1 MTNSRLSYALLAPVA
16 VVSLS
21 GCGINSVPAAQE
33 TVKAKWAD
41 VQNQYQRRAD
51 LVPNLVAVVK
61 GYARQEQD
69 TLTQVT
75 EARAKA
81 TSVQVSA
88 DDLQNPEKMA
98 AFQARSEEQT
108 SELQSLMRISY
119 AVFCLK
125 KKNINTQP

>member
-61 GYARQEQD
+61 SYARQEQD

-81 TSVQVSA
+81 NYVPVSA
-88 DDLQNPEKMA
+88 DDLQTPENMA
-98 AFQARSEEQT
+98 ASKERQREGEGK
-108 SELQSLMRISY
+108 R
-119 AVFCLK
+119 VDGRVD
-125 KKNINTQP
+125 

>member
-1 MTNSRLSYALLAPVA
+1 MF
-16 VVSLS
+16 VVFFFKQKTAYGLRISDWSSDGCSSDLSLS

-98 AFQARSEEQT
+98 AFQAAQKDRKSTRMNSSHQ
-108 SELQSLMRISY
+108 
-119 AVFCLK
+119 
-125 KKNINTQP
+125 

>member
-69 TLTQVT
+69 TLTQGN

-81 TSVQVSA
+81 KYVKVSS
-88 DDLQNPEKMA
+88 DSSEDRRVGNECVSTCRWSGSQNYSTERLCILY
-98 AFQARSEEQT
+98 FIT
-108 SELQSLMRISY
+108 YMRRHTI
-119 AVFCLK
+119 
-125 KKNINTQP
+125 

>member
-33 TVKAKWAD
+33 TVQAKWAD
-41 VQNQYQRRAD
+41 VPNQYQRRAD

-69 TLTQVT
+69 PLTPLMA
-75 EARAKA
+75 ARAKA
-81 TSVQVSA
+81 TSVTLRA
-88 DDLQNPEKMA
+88 AHLQHPEQIAPCQKA
-98 AFQARSEEQT
+98 QQE
-108 SELQSLMRISY
+108 
-119 AVFCLK
+119 
-125 KKNINTQP
+125 